1 MTADSDEIQS
11 QRDEA
16 LAELN
21 DVVEQA
27 RYKTLG
33 DGRIRSPEKE
43 RVRLKYM
50 RVIISALNARRQ
62 YLNDKDLDELAGRV
76 EELEEEIGAE

>member
-43 RVRLKYM
+43 RVRLKYL

-76 EELEEEIGAE
+76 KELEEEIDAE

>member
-1 MTADSDEIQS
+1 MTADSGEIQS

-43 RVRLKYM
+43 RVRLKYL

-76 EELEEEIGAE
+76 EELEEEIDAE

>member
-33 DGRIRSPEKE
+33 NGRIRSPKKE
-43 RVRLKYM
+43 RVRLKYL

-76 EELEEEIGAE
+76 EELEEEIDAE